1 MKNKKDLMLR
11 LTIVSFA
18 LNIASIFLSV
28 LNHITEKTDLE
39 KTTSQKYKDLI
50 DKGNFINAQNSLDR
64 GGGSFHKNI
73 LT

>member
-1 MKNKKDLMLR
+1 MKNKKNLMLR
-11 LTIVSFA
+11 LTIISFA

-28 LNHITEKTDLE
+28 LNHITEKT
-39 KTTSQKYKDLI
+39 TFQKYKDLI

>member
-1 MKNKKDLMLR
+1 
-11 LTIVSFA
+11 
-18 LNIASIFLSV
+18 LSV

-39 KTTSQKYKDLI
+39 KITFQKYKDLI